1 MRFGGI
7 YILISRLTSRGAV
20 DDHTQSKTAPS
31 LLFKNLT
38 LLGTKKQEAELMRKK
53 RYIGALGTVN
63 SPEIGA
69 LDTQY
74 LSIKTVCHCVCKT
87 EYRALKNRNP
97 A

>member
-1 MRFGGI
+1 MRLGGI

-53 RYIGALGTVN
+53 KI
-63 SPEIGA
+63 
-69 LDTQY
+69 
-74 LSIKTVCHCVCKT
+74 
-87 EYRALKNRNP
+87 YRCFGDSKFT
-97 A
+97 